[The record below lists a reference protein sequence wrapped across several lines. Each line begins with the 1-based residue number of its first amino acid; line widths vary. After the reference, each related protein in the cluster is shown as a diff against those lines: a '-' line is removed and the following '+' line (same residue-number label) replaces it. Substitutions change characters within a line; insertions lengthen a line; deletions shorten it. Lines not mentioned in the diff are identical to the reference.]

1 MLAKKITDSYDFISE
16 AEYLEGEQYAKVRH
30 EYVDGKVYAMAG
42 TSRRHSR
49 IAFNIAFHL
58 RLAAREMPCEIHLA
72 DVKVR
77 AERAKSYFYP
87 DVIIG
92 CEGEESN
99 DYYLENPCL
108 IVEVTSPS
116 TEWKDRHQKTVA
128 YQRLASLQAYLI
140 VAQERVQVTVY
151 YRDANGAWDVALYDQ
166 LEQTIPLPCPT
177 AAELSVAAIYE
188 GIDGL
193 IVQPTMPA
201 EEAEI
206 PSESD
211 SDAI

>member
-16 AEYLEGEQYAKVRH
+16 ADYLAGEQYANIRH

-42 TSRRHSR
+42 TSLRHND
-49 IAFNIAFHL
+49 IAMNIAFAL
-58 RLAAREMPCEIHLA
+58 RLAARDTPCRVNVS

-77 AERAKSYFYP
+77 AEKPKAYYYP
-87 DVIIG
+87 DVMLG
-92 CEGEESN
+92 CERDESSKH
-99 DYYLENPCL
+99 YLENPCL

-193 IVQPTMPA
+193 IMQPTIPP

-211 SDAI
+211 